1 MIKRAKNK
9 NLVLLDDQAYV
20 VDRTKVCINKKGEVV
35 ITSSHQTVIHEEVDD
50 TFTVQSLE
58 MSQR

>member
-9 NLVLLDDQAYV
+9 SLNLLDDQPYV
-20 VDRTKVCINKKGEVV
+20 VDHTKVCINKKGEVV
-35 ITSSHQTVIHEEVDD
+35 ITSSHQTVIHEEIDD

>member
-9 NLVLLDDQAYV
+9 SLTLLDDQPYV
-20 VDRTKVCINKKGEVV
+20 LDGTKVCINKKGEVV
-35 ITSSHQTVIHEEVDD
+35 ITSSHQTVIHEEIDD